1 MTVGD
6 PSPRADDGLRDTGA
20 SAVFEIEQSRGRIPE
35 AGRQIRREPGDLSQV
50 RKSGRGTGSAD
61 ALPRRMAGDPR
72 GERVAERHEE
82 GAGAVDLR
90 LLRAAVEA
98 SSEAILITSAD
109 LDEPG
114 PRIEYANPAF
124 TRMTGYAAQEVIG
137 RSPRFLQGPDTD
149 RSVLDHLRARLE
161 AGDPAQGEALNYRKD
176 GSTYVVEWLITPV
189 RESDGRIT
197 HWVSAQR
204 DVTERRA
211 SEDRQALLVR
221 ELHHRVKNTLATVQ
235 AVLNATMRS
244 PLSMAEFTRAFSGR
258 VASLARTHALIT
270 EDLGQTAS
278 FEGLLRAELG
288 AYDER
293 GRLALEGPAV
303 VLPSD
308 LAVPVGM
315 ALHELTI
322 NALRHGALA
331 DPKGRLQVTWWLEK
345 GTAGRSLRWDW
356 SEHDGPP
363 APLPTREGFGSRLL
377 NKVLATQTGAEV
389 DVAFAADG
397 LRVSVRL
404 PLPDPSP

>member
-1 MTVGD
+1 M
-6 PSPRADDGLRDTGA
+6 
-20 SAVFEIEQSRGRIPE
+20 
-35 AGRQIRREPGDLSQV
+35 
-50 RKSGRGTGSAD
+50 
-61 ALPRRMAGDPR
+61 
-72 GERVAERHEE
+72 AERHE
-82 GAGAVDLR
+82 ADPGAVDLR

-124 TRMTGYAAQEVIG
+124 TRMTGYAARDVVG

-189 RESDGRIT
+189 REGDGRIT

-211 SEDRQALLVR
+211 GEDRQALLVR

-258 VASLARTHALIT
+258 IASLARTHALIT
-270 EDLGQTAS
+270 EDQEQTVS

-293 GRLALEGPAV
+293 GRLVLEGPGV

-331 DPKGRLQVTWWLEK
+331 DPGGRLQVTWWLEE

-377 NKVLATQTGAEV
+377 NKVLATQTGAAV